1 MLQHHD
7 VAPAITSIAELLTQK
22 QHLLS
27 RLEEYADFNE
37 RAELERLLDRVDA
50 ELNALDR
57 PDRL

>member
-1 MLQHHD
+1 M
-7 VAPAITSIAELLTQK
+7 TSIAELLTQK

-27 RLEEYADFNE
+27 RLEEYPSPNE
-37 RAELERLLDRVDA
+37 RAEIERLLDRVDA